1 MEIIMNSNDLYNNLK
16 ELWEEFDSNHN
27 VFVDKGNKAAGS
39 RARKAIGEIKKL
51 VTEYRKAS
59 VSECIM
65 NIASLAGH
73 LAFGLIAFSFLV
85 KDIFWLRIV
94 SILASLFSVFYNYLI
109 PLEPMWLAINWNFIF
124 IAVNLYHI
132 AVILYEKR
140 EVKMDAKNQELYDT
154 LFSEMTPVE
163 YLKISRAAKWELVK
177 AGERIITQ
185 GMPVPDL
192 YLIYNGTVD
201 VIVDNEQI
209 AELKDGEF
217 VGEMSFLTEKVATAT
232 CKVKYDAQCLV
243 WKQKEFKELLKRNPS
258 LYFTIQSVLSSQVS
272 DKLVKS
278 SK

>member
-1 MEIIMNSNDLYNNLK
+1 
-16 ELWEEFDSNHN
+16 
-27 VFVDKGNKAAGS
+27 
-39 RARKAIGEIKKL
+39 
-51 VTEYRKAS
+51 
-59 VSECIM
+59 M
-65 NIASLAGH
+65 NIATLAGH

-94 SILASLFSVFYNYLI
+94 SIAASLFSVLYNYII
-109 PLEPMWLAINWNFIF
+109 PAEPMWLAINWNFIF

-140 EVKMDAKNQELYDT
+140 EVKMDEKNQELYDT
-154 LFSEMTPVE
+154 LFKEMTPVE

-177 AGERIITQ
+177 AGQRIITQ

-201 VIVDNEQI
+201 VIVDNEEI

-278 SK
+278 TK

>member
-1 MEIIMNSNDLYNNLK
+1 
-16 ELWEEFDSNHN
+16 
-27 VFVDKGNKAAGS
+27 
-39 RARKAIGEIKKL
+39 
-51 VTEYRKAS
+51 
-59 VSECIM
+59 M
-65 NIASLAGH
+65 NIATLAGH

-132 AVILYEKR
+132 AIILYEKR
-140 EVKMDAKNQELYDT
+140 EVKMDDKNQELYDT

-177 AGERIITQ
+177 AGQRIITQ

-201 VIVDNEQI
+201 VIVDNEEI

-278 SK
+278 TK